1 MTELDIVEV
10 GGIRDRGT
18 IVDLGAYWH
27 DKRTEFIGGYLI
39 YRGTHYNHDT
49 ATSNDE
55 WEIWKYAYT
64 DGYLVRIEGPL
75 RGAWDLRSSL
85 GWA

>member
-27 DKRTEFIGGYLI
+27 DIRFEFVGKELI
-39 YRGTHYNHDT
+39 YRGTHYNHNT
-49 ATSNDE
+49 ATSDDE
-55 WEIWKYAYT
+55 WEIWKYT
-64 DGYLVRIEGPL
+64 WDGGDPVRIEGPL
-75 RGAWDLRSSL
+75 RGAWDDRATLD
-85 GWA
+85 WA